1 MDQAD
6 RDGACAH
13 DDSFALTPFAVC
25 VQYAFVYNI
34 HALFPPE
41 PIGPPDLAERLGPIL
56 LHLRRAAADRAVKY
70 WAYVPL
76 GLLFAAYLSSVMR
89 RVESLVARHRAGRLR
104 ARPSRP
110 RTVQP
115 QEERENAFPKRRLPA
130 RFGWV
135 VEWLGHHAAGCAA
148 QLRHMLTHDP
158 DLVAL
163 LDAGPQAGRVLRPL
177 CRMLGM
183 EPGPD
188 LPPSLFPSRAAKLP
202 ASEPAQSTPP
212 RPDMPG
218 QSLTSSPLGEHGCGH
233 GQVRRTDERPSLRAE
248 GAVSPADPRK
258 PD

>member
-1 MDQAD
+1 M
-6 RDGACAH
+6 
-13 DDSFALTPFAVC
+13 
-25 VQYAFVYNI
+25 YNI

-70 WAYVPL
+70 WAYIPL

-104 ARPSRP
+104 ARPHRA

-115 QEERENAFPKRRLPA
+115 QEERENAAPKRRLPA

-163 LDAGPQAGRVLRPL
+163 LDVGPQAGRVLRPL

-188 LPPSLFPSRAAKLP
+188 LPPSLFPPRAAKAAP
-202 ASEPAQSTPP
+202 AKATRPEQAGPATP
-212 RPDMPG
+212 RPPN
-218 QSLTSSPLGEHGCGH
+218 SSSQAL
-233 GQVRRTDERPSLRAE
+233 RLRLRPESHREA
-248 GAVSPADPRK
+248 GATQDPRGVPEQNGSGDAGRLNEVRADTKDQAIEPPVFPK
-258 PD
+258 PA

>member
-1 MDQAD
+1 M
-6 RDGACAH
+6 
-13 DDSFALTPFAVC
+13 
-25 VQYAFVYNI
+25 YNI

-104 ARPSRP
+104 VRPSRP

-115 QEERENAFPKRRLPA
+115 QEEREKVAPKRRLPA

-183 EPGPD
+183 EPGAD
-188 LPPSLFPSRAAKLP
+188 LPPSLFPRRRERAP
-202 ASEPAQSTPP
+202 RPGPGRGSEPATLSPP
-212 RPDMPG
+212 SIVASREAGAARDLWVEPG
-218 QSLTSSPLGEHGCGH
+218 DWHDASDTTE
-233 GQVRRTDERPSLRAE
+233 DA
-248 GAVSPADPRK
+248 ASPAARSK
-258 PD
+258 PA

>member
-1 MDQAD
+1 M
-6 RDGACAH
+6 
-13 DDSFALTPFAVC
+13 
-25 VQYAFVYNI
+25 YNI

-104 ARPSRP
+104 ARPHRA

-115 QEERENAFPKRRLPA
+115 REERENAAPKRRLPA

-188 LPPSLFPSRAAKLP
+188 LPPSLFPPRRARPTQDRREAAAAQDKRVDPQVKLGDWQDVAHAELIDDGDTAPP
-202 ASEPAQSTPP
+202 AA
-212 RPDMPG
+212 RP
-218 QSLTSSPLGEHGCGH
+218 
-233 GQVRRTDERPSLRAE
+233 
-248 GAVSPADPRK
+248 K

>member
-1 MDQAD
+1 M
-6 RDGACAH
+6 
-13 DDSFALTPFAVC
+13 
-25 VQYAFVYNI
+25 YNI

-56 LHLRRAAADRAVKY
+56 LHLRRAAADRSVKY

-104 ARPSRP
+104 ARPHRA

-115 QEERENAFPKRRLPA
+115 REEIARAAPKRRLPA

-188 LPPSLFPSRAAKLP
+188 LPPSLFPSKRAKSSTKATGPDLAPRANPQPP
-202 ASEPAQSTPP
+202 ASSSHALSLRSEPE
-212 RPDMPG
+212 D
-218 QSLTSSPLGEHGCGH
+218 LGEAAAAGNAEVEPRQCDAG
-233 GQVRRTDERPSLRAE
+233 TSPSAALAKRA
-248 GAVSPADPRK
+248 
-258 PD
+258 